1 MNWAIAAHISPKNG
15 RIHNSKFPSAGNVH
29 GNKNYAFP
37 QGKSCLHIA
46 DFHQP
51 TVLGAKSLAALE
63 RADCRALIAA
73 CREKGLSPKS
83 LENICRTLS
92 SVLTQAV

>member
-37 QGKSCLHIA
+37 QCKSCLHIA
-46 DFHQP
+46 AFHQP
-51 TVLGAKSLAALE
+51 SFVLFYTSRVIFKGHVTMEEIVFTLKHHWMTVDYEPFELYA
-63 RADCRALIAA
+63 IA
-73 CREKGLSPKS
+73 
-83 LENICRTLS
+83 
-92 SVLTQAV
+92 